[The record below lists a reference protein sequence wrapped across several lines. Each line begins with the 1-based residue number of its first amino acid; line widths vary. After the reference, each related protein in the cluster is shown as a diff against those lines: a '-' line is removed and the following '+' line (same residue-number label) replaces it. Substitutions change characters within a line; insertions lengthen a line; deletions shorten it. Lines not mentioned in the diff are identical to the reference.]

1 MDGTVAGALRNTGS
15 GWQVIADAGHESTGI
30 TGVVNRPD
38 HIELQHAVG
47 GLKVSDL
54 QISVDET
61 YAARGLRCGASVGVD
76 LSRIYLYDEPADRIG
91 DYVYYASGAWH
102 SENGVFTGFTF
113 AGGLLTMTHED
124 MGTGGEVALANR
136 GGLLAQAGA
145 LTATTTQLGF
155 YTGAY
160 GSLAAAASPLTSMRV
175 YVTRFG
181 RRTAVPPVAPA
192 SVVSAAGN
200 LWVRG
205 RIITAPVPAGCTAE
219 EV

>member
-1 MDGTVAGALRNTGS
+1 MGGWVAGALRNSGS
-15 GWQVIADAGHESTGI
+15 GWAVIEDAGHEPTGI
-30 TGVVNRPD
+30 TGVVTHAD

-47 GLKVSDL
+47 GARVSFM
-54 QISVDET
+54 QIGVDET
-61 YAARGLRCGASVGVD
+61 YAALGLRCGASVGID
-76 LSRIYLYDEPADRIG
+76 ISKIYLYDEPADRIG

-102 SENGVFTGFTF
+102 SENGVFGGFTF

-136 GGLLAQAGA
+136 GNLLAQVGA

-155 YTGAY
+155 YSGAY
-160 GSLAAAASPLTSMRV
+160 GSLAAAPSPLTSMRV

-181 RRTAVPPVAPA
+181 RRVVPPVSPA
-192 SVVSAAGN
+192 SVSSSSGN

-205 RIITAPVPAGCTAE
+205 RIIPAPVPAGCTAE
-219 EV
+219 ES